1 MIGEVV
7 AITAFGKI
15 NKTENK
21 VNEGMLKENKGL
33 VGDAYS
39 KGGERQISF
48 FSEEGRKKI
57 ETQGIEGICTR
68 RFCENITVK
77 DLNLENLKIGSL
89 IKIGESI
96 LEVSQIGKECFSS
109 CNLLKIGKL
118 CPLTKDVFFSKVIKG
133 GVIKNGDKII
143 HI

>member
-48 FSEEGRKKI
+48 FSEEGRKK
-57 ETQGIEGICTR
+57 
-68 RFCENITVK
+68 
-77 DLNLENLKIGSL
+77 
-89 IKIGESI
+89 
-96 LEVSQIGKECFSS
+96 
-109 CNLLKIGKL
+109 
-118 CPLTKDVFFSKVIKG
+118 
-133 GVIKNGDKII
+133 
-143 HI
+143 